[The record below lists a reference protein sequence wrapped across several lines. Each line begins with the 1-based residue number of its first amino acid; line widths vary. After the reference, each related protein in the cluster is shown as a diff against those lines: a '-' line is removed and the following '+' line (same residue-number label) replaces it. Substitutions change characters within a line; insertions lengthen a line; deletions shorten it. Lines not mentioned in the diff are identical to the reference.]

1 MAKKKITELIEE
13 ISEEFLA
20 ANGLELYNSEF
31 VKEGRDWFLRV
42 YIDKVVE
49 PAAAGELEGTGNASE
64 PVDATGNAAM
74 PALAAGTAS
83 DTAAAGELEETGSA
97 PVQNTDS
104 TDSAASIYVSTD
116 DCEKV
121 SRFLSEEL
129 DRLDPIPQNYY
140 LEVSS
145 PGMDRVLLRDKD
157 FARFAGEI
165 VDVNLYKAMD
175 GRKTYQGT
183 LVGIENEKIVITDE
197 KNNRIEFPRE
207 LVSKTRLAVI
217 F

>member
-13 ISEEFLA
+13 ISAEFLA

-49 PAAAGELEGTGNASE
+49 PAAAGELEGTGSVPE
-64 PVDATGNAAM
+64 PVSEQES
-74 PALAAGTAS
+74 AAGTA
-83 DTAAAGELEETGSA
+83 AAGKLEETGSA
-97 PVQNTDS
+97 PTPVQNTDS
-104 TDSAASIYVSTD
+104 TDSATSIYVSTD